1 MKSCYLQVVPTIGEI
16 MVMEYVRQTFTDM
29 DSVID
34 VVIHLLTLCHKCG
47 KEPVH

>member
-1 MKSCYLQVVPTIGEI
+1 MVPTIGEI
-16 MVMEYVRQTFTDM
+16 MVMEYVQQTFTDV

-34 VVIHLLTLCHKCG
+34 VIIHLLTLCHKYG